1 MPVIAGEQRLAAWS
15 GESLKRK
22 RLLVRAEQGVGDQ
35 LMFASL
41 IPDLVA
47 RAKADGG
54 SVVLECE
61 PRLVSLF
68 ARSFPEV
75 AVRPASVKAIGG
87 IPTADYGWLK
97 AAGGANAQVL
107 MGSLPRILRGSL
119 DAFPNPHAFLI
130 PDADE
135 VARWKNIFGDKAV
148 GISWRSGKRGGGD
161 RDLQYAPLDQWAA
174 FLKQRDATYVCA
186 QYDAAAEEIAALEQ
200 MSGRKI
206 IVPEGI
212 DQKNELDRA
221 CALLSALDVLIAAPT
236 AVSWLGA
243 GAGVRTFKLLYGD
256 VWTAMDCA
264 YEPFAPS
271 CECIVPA
278 QRGDWRDAFGQVIT
292 RLS

>member
-1 MPVIAGEQRLAAWS
+1 M
-15 GESLKRK
+15 
-22 RLLVRAEQGVGDQ
+22 VRA
-35 LMFASL
+35 
-41 IPDLVA
+41 
-47 RAKADGG
+47 
-54 SVVLECE
+54 
-61 PRLVSLF
+61 
-68 ARSFPEV
+68 
-75 AVRPASVKAIGG
+75 
-87 IPTADYGWLK
+87 
-97 AAGGANAQVL
+97 
-107 MGSLPRILRGSL
+107 
-119 DAFPNPHAFLI
+119 
-130 PDADE
+130 
-135 VARWKNIFGDKAV
+135 
-148 GISWRSGKRGGGD
+148 GGD
-161 RDLQYAPLDQWAA
+161 RSLQYAPLQDWAA
-174 FLKQRDATYVCA
+174 FLRDVDATFVCA
-186 QYDAAAEEIAALEQ
+186 QYGALAEEIAALEQ